1 MIALTEK
8 GARDVGLR
16 YLPRYVLTPDQ
27 VLANAGGAMQKF
39 DLMDE

>member
-1 MIALTEK
+1 MIALPEVS
-8 GARDVGLR
+8 AREAGLL

-39 DLMDE
+39 SL